1 MALSAQIARQIVQDL
16 YEIAPC
22 GFLST
27 LADGTIV
34 KVNKTFLDWTGYSQ
48 EEILSSKKFQDLLPA
63 PGKIFYETHYA
74 PLLHLQG
81 VVKAVAFDLLCKDR
95 KPLPVLVNSVQNS
108 DVEGGVPLIHSA
120 FFDATDRRK
129 YEQDLLRARQRLEE
143 DAVHRTTELEAEVQE
158 RKRIADDLR
167 ELSGKLLRMRD
178 EEQRRLAREL
188 HDSVGQLLVALNMN
202 QAQIL
207 SDPQITPTIEHLV
220 KQNATFVDHLS
231 AEIRTISH
239 LLHPPLLDEVGL
251 RSALQVFIEGFSI
264 RSKINV
270 NLEVAA
276 DLPRFHSE
284 VETTLFRLVQ
294 ECLTNIY
301 RHSGSEMA
309 TVNVVAGREQIRLEV
324 RDFGSGTA
332 PDALKHI
339 KAGVGLRGM
348 HERVRQLKGTFE
360 ISSAEPGIRVVAQI
374 PLEGSSHGQR

>member
-48 EEILSSKKFQDLLPA
+48 EQLLPSKRFQDLLPA

-74 PLLHLQG
+74 PLLKLQG
-81 VVKAVAFDLLCKDR
+81 VVKAVAFDLYCRDGR
-95 KPLPVLVNSVQNS
+95 SLPVLVNSIETS
-108 DVEGGVPLIHSA
+108 DVEAGGALIHSA

-129 YEQDLLRARQRLEE
+129 YEQNLLRARQRLEQ
-143 DAVHRTTELEAEVQE
+143 DVLQRTAELEAEIQE
-158 RKRIADDLR
+158 RNRIADDLR
-167 ELSGKLLRMRD
+167 ELNGRILRMRD

-207 SDPQITPTIEHLV
+207 ADPQITPTIERLV
-220 KQNATFVDHLS
+220 EQNATFVEHLS
-231 AEIRTISH
+231 TEIRTISH

-251 RSALQVFIEGFSI
+251 RSALQVFIEGFSM

-270 NLEVAA
+270 TLEVAA

-284 VETTLFRLVQ
+284 LETSLFRIVQ

-309 TVNVVAGREQIRLEV
+309 TVNIIASKEGIRLEV
-324 RDFGSGTA
+324 RDFGRGTA
-332 PDALKHI
+332 PDALKQI
-339 KAGVGLRGM
+339 RAGVGLRGM
-348 HERVRQLKGTFE
+348 HERVRQLNGTLQ
-360 ISSAEPGIRVVAQI
+360 ITSAEPGIRVVAYF
-374 PLEGSSHGQR
+374 PLNDSISGRS

>member
-1 MALSAQIARQIVQDL
+1 MALSAQIARQIVRDL

-48 EEILSSKKFQDLLPA
+48 EELLSSKRFQDLLPA
-63 PGKIFYETHYA
+63 AGKIFYETHYA
-74 PLLHLQG
+74 PLLQLQG
-81 VVKAVAFDLLCKDR
+81 IVKAVAFDLLCKDR
-95 KPLPVLVNSVQNS
+95 KPLPVLVNSAQS
-108 DVEGGVPLIHSA
+108 SEAEGVAALIHSA

-129 YEQDLLRARQRLEE
+129 YEQDLLRARQKLEQ
-143 DAVHRTTELEAEVQE
+143 DVLHRTAELEAEVQE
-158 RKRIADDLR
+158 RMRIADDLR
-167 ELSGKLLRMRD
+167 ELNGRLLRMRD
-178 EEQRRLAREL
+178 EEQRKLAREL
-188 HDSVGQLLVALNMN
+188 HDSVGQLLVALDMN

-207 SDPQITPTIEHLV
+207 ADPQITPAIEQLIR
-220 KQNATFVDHLS
+220 QNSTFVAHLS

-264 RSKINV
+264 RSKIDV
-270 NLEVAA
+270 TLEIAH
-276 DLPRFHSE
+276 DIPRFDSD
-284 VETTLFRLVQ
+284 VETTLFRIVQ

-301 RHSGSEMA
+301 RHSGSATA
-309 TVNVVAGREQIRLEV
+309 TVMVTLGKAQIRLEV

-332 PDALKHI
+332 PDALRHI

-348 HERVRQLKGTFE
+348 NERVRQLKGTFD

-374 PLEGSSHGQR
+374 PIDDSSRG